1 MIAPSVMSLPALPA
15 FTDDCMRRSDGLAAI
30 LVTRRA
36 RARRGASDPA
46 QCVVREERRACPP
59 TMAPA
64 HTRGHIA
71 YPELAADSATNVARR
86 ATLFGWR
93 RNEAGDVRA
102 APRSWKNDF
111 R

>member
-1 MIAPSVMSLPALPA
+1 MSLPALPA
-15 FTDDCMRRSDGLAAI
+15 FTDDCVRRGDGLAAI

-36 RARRGASDPA
+36 RPRGVASDPA
-46 QCVVREERRACPP
+46 QRIVREERRACPP
-59 TMAPA
+59 ATSAS

-71 YPELAADSATNVARR
+71 YPWLAADSATSVARR

-93 RNEAGDVRA
+93 RNDAGDVLA